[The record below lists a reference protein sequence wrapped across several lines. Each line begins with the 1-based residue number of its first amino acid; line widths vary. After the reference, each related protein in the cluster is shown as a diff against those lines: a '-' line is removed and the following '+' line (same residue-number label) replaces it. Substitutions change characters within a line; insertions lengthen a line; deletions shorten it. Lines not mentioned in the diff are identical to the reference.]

1 MLKDLVSTVLDQ
13 EHTSAE
19 YLYMK
24 DPVQPNYKL
33 IYMVKTENEDEDNSE
48 EDDGL

>member
-1 MLKDLVSTVLDQ
+1 MLEQ
-13 EHTSAE
+13 EHPSAE

-33 IYMVKTENEDEDNSE
+33 IHMVQTEKEDDDNSE
-48 EDDGL
+48 DDDGL